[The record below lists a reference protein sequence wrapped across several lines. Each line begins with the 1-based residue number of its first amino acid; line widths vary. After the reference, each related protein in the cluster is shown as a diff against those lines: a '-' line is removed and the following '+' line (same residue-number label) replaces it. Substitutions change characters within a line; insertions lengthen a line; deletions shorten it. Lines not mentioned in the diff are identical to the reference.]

1 MRIFLAV
8 GLVLTA
14 CSTGLLAA
22 ESQSEDKIVCKRQP
36 GADLGSHIARR
47 TKVCMRASEWRDLQ
61 VMNDEAQRKIMD
73 RRSGVYDPNKITA
86 GAGGPSQ

>member
-1 MRIFLAV
+1 
-8 GLVLTA
+8 
-14 CSTGLLAA
+14 
-22 ESQSEDKIVCKRQP
+22 
-36 GADLGSHIARR
+36 
-47 TKVCMRASEWRDLQ
+47 MRASEWRDLQ